1 MSRFANP
8 NAVARMVLGACACP
22 GTPHEEDWMEL
33 RGELGGDDTLRLAQ
47 GNSIDALEILVI
59 RWNLLDD
66 DGSEAPVDRDHL
78 SRLFADNFA
87 QLNAFVEDHV
97 RLATLP
103 NASAARSRTTS
114 GASGSRHTRKRK
126 KAA

>member
-1 MSRFANP
+1 MSRFADP
-8 NAVARMVLGACACP
+8 KATARMVLGPCACP

-33 RGELGGDDTLRLAQ
+33 RSELGGDDTLRLA
-47 GNSIDALEILVI
+47 GGTSIDALEILVV

-87 QLNAFVEDHV
+87 SLNTFIEDHV

-103 NASAARSRTTS
+103 NASAARSRSTS
-114 GASGSRHTRKRK
+114 GASGSRHIQRRK
-126 KAA
+126 KGA